1 MFVNMTFVCVQ
12 VHNYGCRVKLFN
24 VHKFQKAE
32 RFVCSAE
39 SPDRLWVL
47 PRLLIDV
54 NPAFFWG
61 GGTTTTGPLDWHSPS
76 YVGSL
81 RTRGF
86 RPVSPLTRTPLCH
99 GA

>member
-47 PRLLIDV
+47 PMLLIDV

-61 GGTTTTGPLDWHSPS
+61 GGDDDDRAVRLA
-76 YVGSL
+76 
-81 RTRGF
+81 
-86 RPVSPLTRTPLCH
+86 LTVICRQLKN
-99 GA
+99 AWF